1 MKIKFLKECTAPAE
15 RLLHPGEGCSCSTMD
30 PTWFAE
36 GEELEDY
43 ELHGQVDISGLKYNV
58 DYIITEYP

>member
-1 MKIKFLKECTAPAE
+1 
-15 RLLHPGEGCSCSTMD
+15 MD